1 MGLAQ
6 LKSLVTA
13 EDYLNSER
21 EAATERHEYWDG
33 EIYAMAGETFEH
45 GTISVNLVGELR
57 QQLKG
62 KPCWT
67 FTKDMKVRSGSDID
81 LHKWLKGFF
90 SYPDVFVAC
99 GELKTH
105 DKYRDIILNPT
116 VIIEVLSAATEAF
129 DRGKKFRRYRE
140 NLPTL
145 MDYILVSQTE
155 MLIDS
160 YQRGENGKWI
170 LTSVSGKDA
179 VLHLDSIGCKL
190 ELSEVYDRIDFSNIT
205 ESAENEQMSDALVT
219 SEPVD

>member
-6 LKSLVTA
+6 LKSLATA
-13 EDYLNSER
+13 EDYLNTER
-21 EAATERHEYWDG
+21 ASDERHEYWDG

-45 GTISVNLVGELR
+45 GIISVNLVGELR

-99 GELKTH
+99 GELQTH
-105 DKYRDIILNPT
+105 DKYKDIILNPT
-116 VIIEVLSAATEAF
+116 AIIEVLSAATEAF
-129 DRGKKFRRYRE
+129 DRGEKFRRYRE

-155 MLIDS
+155 MLIDC

-170 LTSVSGKDA
+170 LTSVNGVDG
-179 VLHLDSIGCKL
+179 VLLL
-190 ELSEVYDRIDFSNIT
+190 ESVKCELKLSEIYDRIEFQSED
-205 ESAENEQMSDALVT
+205 T
-219 SEPVD
+219 SV

>member
-6 LKSLVTA
+6 LESLVTA

-21 EAATERHEYWDG
+21 EADERHEYWDG
-33 EIYAMAGETFEH
+33 EVYGMAGETFEH

-67 FTKDMKVRSGSDID
+67 FTKDMKVRSGSDLD

-116 VIIEVLSAATEAF
+116 VIFEVLSEATEAF
-129 DRGKKFRRYRE
+129 DRGEKFRRYRE

-145 MDYILVSQTE
+145 TDYILVSQTE
-155 MLIDS
+155 MLIDHYERS
-160 YQRGENGKWI
+160 EHGKWI
-170 LTSVSGKDA
+170 LTSVSGTDA
-179 VLHLDSIGCKL
+179 ILLLESIGCKL
-190 ELSEVYDRIDFSNIT
+190 ELSEIYDRVNF
-205 ESAENEQMSDALVT
+205 
-219 SEPVD
+219 PVATDSFADEEV

>member
-6 LKSLVTA
+6 LQPLSTV
-13 EDYLNSER
+13 ENYLSYER
-21 EAATERHEYWDG
+21 EADERHEYWDG

-45 GTISVNLVGELR
+45 GTISVNLVREISL
-57 QQLKG
+57 QLKG

-116 VIIEVLSAATEAF
+116 VIFEVLSEATEAL
-129 DRGKKFRRYRE
+129 DRGEKFRRYRE

-145 MDYILVSQTE
+145 TDYVLVSQTE
-155 MLIDS
+155 MLIDH
-160 YQRGENGKWI
+160 YERGKHGKWI
-170 LTSVSGKDA
+170 LTSVSGEDA
-179 VLHLDSIGCKL
+179 ILLLESIGCKL
-190 ELSEVYDRIDFSNIT
+190 ELSEIYDRVNFSIADN
-205 ESAENEQMSDALVT
+205 T
-219 SEPVD
+219 SEAGEV

>member
-6 LKSLVTA
+6 LKSLLTA

-21 EAATERHEYWDG
+21 TAAERHEYWDG

-57 QQLKG
+57 QHLKG

-99 GELKTH
+99 GELQTH

-116 VIIEVLSAATEAF
+116 VIIEVLSEATEAF
-129 DRGKKFRRYRE
+129 DRGEKFRRYRE

-155 MLIDS
+155 MLVDC

-170 LTSVSGKDA
+170 LSSFSGPDA
-179 VLHLDSIGCKL
+179 SWHLESIGCSLK
-190 ELSEVYDRIDFSNIT
+190 LSEIYDRVVFS
-205 ESAENEQMSDALVT
+205 SSDDASENQEF
-219 SEPVD
+219 